1 MIHTTLFSS
10 SRTSR
15 LFTPTLLAAALVLA
29 ALPTEADAAC
39 NVSCAFRAVTKPIK
53 DAGNKGIKFATSVG
67 EQLAS
72 LTKDEFNNVK
82 SGTNAIITESRNGLE
97 YGYNTAISAVASFM
111 DDILMQALRSNA
123 NRFLSANEMGVK
135 KVVTTADKLSDQAR
149 AALKR
154 ISKALP
160 SKQVTSSVKA
170 DMQLIATEMG
180 FADAFSSMVNSS
192 WGLGINGD
200 VGVGPAGANTGVA
213 IVLDVKPD
221 SQGVINGA
229 VVTSIGASAG
239 IDIGAGGSVSIFWQ
253 PGRAQESTGLGLG
266 FGMSAE
272 SRYGGGGIGFSWPIS
287 VDPSNYASV
296 MSFVKD
302 RIATMVPGITVSVD
316 IPGAVVTEYKASYD
330 INAGWSQ
337 VVTKFSINPNELCS
351 FVTSTLASG
360 LTQTKVKGNSSC
372 PGASSD
378 SI

>member
-1 MIHTTLFSS
+1 MNITSQSFSS
-10 SRTSR
+10 SKW
-15 LFTPTLLAAALVLA
+15 LFAPTLLAAALVLA
-29 ALPTEADAAC
+29 TVPTEAEAGC
-39 NVSCAFRAVTKPIK
+39 NIACAFRAITKPIK
-53 DAGNKGIKFATSVG
+53 DVGNKGIKFASSLG

-72 LTKDEFNNVK
+72 LSRDEFDKVK
-82 SGTNAIITESRNGLE
+82 RGTNMVISESRSGLE
-97 YGYNTAISAVASFM
+97 YGYSTAISAVASFM
-111 DDILMQALRSNA
+111 DDILLQALRANA
-123 NRFLSANEMGVK
+123 NNFLSANEQGVK

-154 ISKALP
+154 ISQAMP

-170 DMQLIATEMG
+170 DMQLIASEMG
-180 FADAFSSMVNSS
+180 FADAFSSMINSS
-192 WGLGINGD
+192 WGIGINGD

-221 SQGVINGA
+221 SSGA
-229 VVTSIGASAG
+229 YKGAIVTSIGAAAG
-239 IDIGAGGSVSIFWQ
+239 LDIGAGGSVSIFWQ
-253 PGRAQESTGLGLG
+253 PGRAQESTGLAMG

-287 VDPSNYASV
+287 IDPKDYASV
-296 MSFVKD
+296 MNYVKS
-302 RIATMVPGITVSVD
+302 RVSTMIPGITVSVD

-330 INAGWSQ
+330 LNAGWSQ
-337 VVTKFSINPNELCS
+337 VVTNFSINPNELCG

-360 LTQTKVKGNSSC
+360 LTQTKVKSGSAC